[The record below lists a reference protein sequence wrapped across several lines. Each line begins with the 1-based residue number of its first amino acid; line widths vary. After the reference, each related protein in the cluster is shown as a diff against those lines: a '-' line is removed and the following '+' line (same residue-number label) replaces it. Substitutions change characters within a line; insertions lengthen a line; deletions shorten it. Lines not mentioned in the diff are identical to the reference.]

1 MVQKEKCW
9 KKMVQS
15 KINILI
21 FINNI
26 NNSLIKTN
34 NSDIDSDSTSDSNRP
49 SYMEKFDVCNKIFS
63 NLESKCN
70 L

>member
-1 MVQKEKCW
+1 MVQEEKCW
-9 KKMVQS
+9 TKMDQS

-21 FINNI
+21 FINII

-34 NSDIDSDSTSDSNRP
+34 NSDIDSDSTSDSNKP
-49 SYMEKFDVCNKIFS
+49 SYMEKFDACNKIFS